1 MEEAIAMVRSRLV
14 YLEGERARLWS
25 EFNRLSDLMVHT
37 FLTRTEIRNV
47 GLELARV
54 ENSMRSIEIE
64 ISEVHAE
71 WVEVQEYAAQA
82 CNVHEVIQY
91 IFLFCFLVSSF
102 FLCPDLSLMMNC
114 AFSVNRYMI

>member
-1 MEEAIAMVRSRLV
+1 MEEAITMVRSRLV

-25 EFNRLSDLMVHT
+25 EFNRLSDLMVHE

-54 ENSMRSIEIE
+54 ENSMRLIEIE

-71 WVEVQEYAAQA
+71 WVELQEYASQA
-82 CNVHEVIQY
+82 CNLHEVIY
-91 IFLFCFLVSSF
+91 
-102 FLCPDLSLMMNC
+102 
-114 AFSVNRYMI
+114 